1 MVSSN
6 TRLLFEQVIIV
17 NIFEVINFSPFY
29 PLMEFIERKK
39 KKIHTIMIV
48 SRIIR
53 RYILRFSEWLVP
65 ESLNAR
71 KQTWKW
77 NVSTFVI
84 IHGVNVSVGFTP
96 SRIDSIHYPTPILSA
111 RHFLLFL
118 QTARNVN
125 ARFHVTRDKWGT
137 VLIRKKK
144 KSLLHT
150 LHGIFCTLF
159 HFHEI
164 ELLFR
169 LVHVSNYLFNFNDK
183 RYYTW
188 CISSYSKLQH
198 RCIFQFKCITLL

>member
-1 MVSSN
+1 MVFSN

-137 VLIRKKK
+137 VLIRKKRNY
-144 KSLLHT
+144 
-150 LHGIFCTLF
+150 FCTLCTEYF
-159 HFHEI
+159 EHYSIFTKLNYYFVSSMYRITYLISMIKDIIHGA
-164 ELLFR
+164 
-169 LVHVSNYLFNFNDK
+169 LVRTANYSIVVFFN
-183 RYYTW
+183 
-188 CISSYSKLQH
+188 SSV
-198 RCIFQFKCITLL
+198 

>member
-1 MVSSN
+1 M
-6 TRLLFEQVIIV
+6 
-17 NIFEVINFSPFY
+17 
-29 PLMEFIERKK
+29 KK
-39 KKIHTIMIV
+39 KRSTWILV
-48 SRIIR
+48 SRIIQ

-137 VLIRKKK
+137 VLIRKKRN
-144 KSLLHT
+144 H
-150 LHGIFCTLF
+150 FCTLCTEYF
-159 HFHEI
+159 VHYSIFTKLNYYFVSSMYRITYLISMIKDIIHGA
-164 ELLFR
+164 
-169 LVHVSNYLFNFNDK
+169 LVRTANYSFVVFFN
-183 RYYTW
+183 
-188 CISSYSKLQH
+188 SSV
-198 RCIFQFKCITLL
+198 

>member
-150 LHGIFCTLF
+150 LHEIFWTLF
-159 HFHEI
+159 HSQSEMNYYFVSSMYRITYLISMIKDIIHGA
-164 ELLFR
+164 
-169 LVHVSNYLFNFNDK
+169 LVRTANYSFVVFFN
-183 RYYTW
+183 
-188 CISSYSKLQH
+188 SSV
-198 RCIFQFKCITLL
+198 